1 MTKKE
6 KILIKKAI
14 RLIHKSN
21 EYYEGMDILAKL
33 VGYEPAKP
41 EFDNIKQISVAEF
54 IAKSEEKK

>member
-6 KILIKKAI
+6 KLLIKKAI

-33 VGYEPAKP
+33 VGYEQVKP
-41 EFDNIKQISVAEF
+41 ELDSIKQISIAEF
-54 IAKSEEKK
+54 IAKSEDGR